1 MRRIITTA
9 LLCVL
14 LTLSAASSSFAVNIA
29 TIGLDPS
36 LIATYLAED
45 ESGNAEVI
53 NAVNYFINDYI
64 TPSMTDFEKEIQIIK
79 YLVENVTYDVDE
91 LANDSHFINDSYKA
105 YGALVNHKAVCS
117 GYAKAFDLM
126 AKMCGLST
134 TVVTGEAINSA
145 SQNGP
150 HAWNQIYLDGE
161 WYNVDVTFE
170 DPITNIKLGFNQ
182 LLNNYINRTDEEFAA
197 NHIRENG
204 HTCTAT
210 KYGKDVVAY
219 YLNTGI
225 VDFNANVDNIRKMYE
240 QQIGIYSM
248 AGNETELKAVV
259 DKLLILG
266 AKYDSNSN
274 FIASGNDLE
283 VTTYILTHLVAG
295 ENVVTVVTGPN
306 TQNKL
311 SIDTGNW
318 LKEYVKIPGSVRMQR
333 IFSSDGEFDTRIL
346 IFKLG

>member
-1 MRRIITTA
+1 MLKIFTTIV
-9 LLCVL
+9 LCIS
-14 LTLSAASSSFAVNIA
+14 LTICSVSNAFAVNIA
-29 TIGLDPS
+29 TIGLDSS
-36 LIATYLAED
+36 LMATYLAED
-45 ESGNAEVI
+45 ESGNDEVI
-53 NAVNYFINDYI
+53 YAVNNFINTYI
-64 TPSMTDFEKEIQIIK
+64 TPNMTDLEKEIQIIK
-79 YLVENVTYDVDE
+79 YLVETVSYDMDE
-91 LANDSHFINDSYKA
+91 LSNESHFINDSYKA

-117 GYAKAFDLM
+117 GYAKTFDLM

-182 LLNNYINRTDEEFAA
+182 LLNNYINRTDAEFAA

-248 AGNETELKAVV
+248 ARNETELKAVV

-266 AKYDSNSN
+266 AKYDNNSN

-318 LKEYVKIPGSVRMQR
+318 LKEYVKIPGKVSMQR